1 MDNTEF
7 QMWRRQGGILRHA
20 QPGQRINPAQAP
32 SLLTLLEKNQMRG
45 RFDANRGVV
54 VISSG
59 TSSQIR
65 ELWYNHGSYAVREAR
80 REKIRS
86 ETQRRAIDR
95 EQTMQDEWN
104 NAPSAGWIVEN
115 FGNDFANL
123 YNRAALARYLERRV
137 DKFEGLVNWRWQE
150 GCAKLGAITSDQ
162 RVDFPKL
169 RTLYE
174 LRADNTSSPL

>member
-7 QMWRRQGGILRHA
+7 QMWRKQGGILRHA
-20 QPGQRINPAQAP
+20 QPGKRISPAQAP

-65 ELWYNHGSYAVREAR
+65 ELWHSHGSYAVREAR
-80 REKIRS
+80 REKQQS
-86 ETQRRAIDR
+86 ETKRRAIER
-95 EQTMQDEWN
+95 EHNMQDEWS

-123 YNRAALARYLERRV
+123 YNRAALARYLERKV
-137 DKFEGLVNWRWQE
+137 EKFEGLVKWRWQE

-169 RTLYE
+169 RSVYE
-174 LRADNTSSPL
+174 HNRK